1 MSNNNVITIP
11 SGTASLVTAMNIE
24 APNITA
30 TGTVTTTATIRIG
43 GAMTEGTTDYA
54 LLVAAG
60 LSRFDGISVHYDG
73 VQLGWNNSNSGE
85 DLLCYGDASGSY
97 MWWDASSNLLNI
109 KHNTAGTT
117 VTVMQFID
125 SDSAIVG
132 SITTNSTGNS
142 TAFNT
147 SSDYRLKENEAPIA
161 DGLQRLRELKPYT
174 FNWKKNP
181 DFRQDGFFAHEV
193 ADVVPIA
200 TAGEKDGEEYQAIDH
215 SKLIP
220 LLTAAIQALDE
231 KVTALGG

>member
-1 MSNNNVITIP
+1 MAGGSLTTAGNVGVAAT
-11 SGTASLVTAMNIE
+11 LVLEEPNISTSHTVTNAATLYIE
-24 APNITA
+24 AAPD
-30 TGTVTTTATIRIG
+30 
-43 GAMTEGTTDYA
+43 EGTNDYA
-54 LLVAAG
+54 LFVDAG
-60 LSRFDGISVHYDG
+60 VSRFDGVSVHYDG
-73 VQLGWNNSNSGE
+73 VQLGYVGSNAGE

-109 KHNTAGTT
+109 KHNTAGTS